1 MSTVY
6 LVVPCYNEEAVLPET
21 VSRLTEKMKTLIAAG
36 HADENSRFLLVDDGS
51 KDKTWELICRF
62 CEENPLCAGLKLAHN
77 RGHQNALLAGLMA
90 AKEKADCAIS
100 LDADLQD
107 DIDALDGFLAKFE
120 EGCDVVYGVRNK
132 RDTDSFFKRSTAR
145 GFYKVMKMLGVDVVY
160 DHADYRLMSRRDLEA
175 LGDYKEVN
183 LFLRGIVPL
192 IGYRSDYVY
201 YDRHERFAGES
212 KYPLKKML
220 SFALDGI
227 TSFSVK
233 PLKLISNLGIL
244 ISILSVLGLLY
255 ALISYFVGVTVAG
268 WTAIVCSIW
277 LLGGIQLLCI
287 GVLGGYI
294 GKIYSEVKAR
304 PRFRVETYL
313 ENGESQPPQQDRPR
327 S

>member
-107 DIDALDGFLAKFE
+107 DIEVLDQFVDKFH

-145 GFYKVMKMLGVDVVY
+145 GFYKVMHILGVDVVY
-160 DHADYRLMSRRDLEA
+160 DHADYRLMSRRA
-175 LGDYKEVN
+175 LDALSEYHEVN

-192 IGYRSDYVY
+192 IGYRSDYVF

-212 KYPLKKML
+212 KYPLKKMI

-244 ISILSVLGLLY
+244 ISCLSVLGLLY
-255 ALISYFVGVTVAG
+255 ALISYFTGNAVAG

-304 PRFRVETYL
+304 PRYRIEEFL
-313 ENGESQPPQQDRPR
+313 P
-327 S
+327 